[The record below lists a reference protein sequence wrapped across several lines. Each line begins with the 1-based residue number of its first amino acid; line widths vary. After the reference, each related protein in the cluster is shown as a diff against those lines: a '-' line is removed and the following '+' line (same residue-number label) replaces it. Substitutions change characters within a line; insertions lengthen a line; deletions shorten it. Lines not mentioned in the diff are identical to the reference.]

1 LTAVLQ
7 AGQPLTELPQLDP
20 AETHARLDTG
30 QPLFPGHE
38 LTFAPVPAADFFR
51 KVCAAVAPY
60 QPGVLQA
67 SQALD
72 AGRLDLSALLA
83 GLASGSPDL
92 VESSA
97 AAAEVAALTLR
108 VLLEYSLRPTLR
120 AWANRLVAD
129 VSLAD
134 WQRPTCPLCG
144 SPPIMAELYK
154 SRRLRLLRCGI
165 CGAAWPYPIQRCAH
179 CATEEPGT
187 QGVILSDDDPRTL
200 AQICRHCHTY
210 LKTVITEDPL
220 PHDLLALED
229 LASLY
234 LDQGC
239 REKGYTRQVV

>member
-1 LTAVLQ
+1 VLQ
-7 AGQPLTELPQLDP
+7 AGQPLAELPELDP
-20 AETHARLDTG
+20 AESRARLAAG
-30 QPLFPGHE
+30 QPLFSGQR
-38 LTFAPVPAADFFR
+38 LIIAPAPAAVCFR
-51 KVCAAVAPY
+51 AVCTAIAPF
-60 QPGVLQA
+60 QSGALQA
-67 SQALD
+67 LEALD
-72 AGRLDLSALLA
+72 AGRLDLPALLTS
-83 GLASGSPDL
+83 LASGSPDL

-97 AAAEVAALTLR
+97 ASAEVAALTLR
-108 VLLEYSLRPTLR
+108 VLLEYTLRPTLR
-120 AWANRLVAD
+120 AWADLLVSD
-129 VSLAD
+129 ISLAV

-144 SPPIMAELYK
+144 SAPVMAELYK
-154 SRRLRLLRCGI
+154 ARRLRLLRCGI

-179 CATEEPGT
+179 CSTEEPGT

-210 LKTVITEDPL
+210 LKTVITVEPL